1 MRFDKAIRRYFNEKR
16 KRAMRRQKKM
26 LRDWLIRD
34 FDMDY
39 EKAKQLADDLVDITH
54 LTLFS
59 VEYLFKKLKTK

>member
-1 MRFDKAIRRYFNEKR
+1 
-16 KRAMRRQKKM
+16 M
-26 LRDWLIRD
+26 LRNWLIRD

-39 EKAKQLADDLVDITH
+39 EKAKQLADDLVDIAH